1 MKKQVHHIVVSYD
14 IKDDRRRMKVAKA
27 MKDYGERVLLSV
39 WECNLTDEQFER
51 MKERLEQLI
60 DHMEDSI
67 RYYFLC
73 DRCIRNVYVSGL
85 GEAFKEEE
93 KIVLLSQ

>member
-1 MKKQVHHIVVSYD
+1 MTRHINHIVVSYD
-14 IKDDRRRMKVAKA
+14 IRDDKRLNKVGKI

-39 WECNLTDEQFER
+39 WECNLTDKQFEK
-51 MKERLEQLI
+51 MKIRLEDGI

-73 DRCIRNVYVSGL
+73 DKCIKNVHKSGL
-85 GEAFKEEE
+85 GSEFKQD
-93 KIVLLSQ
+93 KKFIIA

>member
-1 MKKQVHHIVVSYD
+1 MTRQTHHIVVSYD
-14 IKDDRRRMKVAKA
+14 IRDDKRLAKVAKA

-39 WECNLTDEQFER
+39 WECNLTDDQFER
-51 MKERLEQLI
+51 MKNRLEDII

-73 DRCIRNVYVSGL
+73 DKCIRNVQVSGL
-85 GEAFKEEE
+85 GESFKED
-93 KIVLLSQ
+93 KKFITV